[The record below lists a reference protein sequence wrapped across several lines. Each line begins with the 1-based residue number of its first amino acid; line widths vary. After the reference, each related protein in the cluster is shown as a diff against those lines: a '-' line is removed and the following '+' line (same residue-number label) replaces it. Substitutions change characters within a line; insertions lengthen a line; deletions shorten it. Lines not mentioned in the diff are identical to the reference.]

1 MKVIG
6 LINLFEKITRAKVKD
21 CFDESDVLVFVV
33 QPGEIRKAVGKGG
46 ENIRKVS
53 KVMNKQVKIIQF
65 NNNIEKFALGLLY
78 PLKPETE
85 LREGKLILKT
95 KDGREKGKIF
105 GREKSNLRRIQS
117 LINKYFKVEVLVE

>member
-1 MKVIG
+1 
-6 LINLFEKITRAKVKD
+6 
-21 CFDESDVLVFVV
+21 
-33 QPGEIRKAVGKGG
+33 
-46 ENIRKVS
+46 
-53 KVMNKQVKIIQF
+53 MNKQVKIIQF